1 MLSTSRRGTTPAT
14 STGVRAGGAE
24 AVGAAPGAIS
34 TRAAPLSGAS
44 RLPGMMP
51 ALEPSTAALTAFLA
65 VADSGLNWGSVP
77 TGVPSSSRA
86 GPGQTPTLLP
96 AGTAAT
102 EASSCLLAGFWGVS
116 DAADT
121 RPPPAA
127 TRATAER
134 MPPIT
139 PARGRRPFRG
149 DGPVAASVWVSF
161 SLSPLD
167 MLRFLTQG
175 GFVPG
180 QAGVGPA
187 GRHGHGEED
196 GQPDHHGLRN
206 PDQDR
211 PRRFVTDAQLAA
223 LGRQGEGLRPS
234 RRRCGQAAP
243 V

>member
-1 MLSTSRRGTTPAT
+1 MLSTSRWGTTPAT

-24 AVGAAPGAIS
+24 AAGAEAAGAAPVAIS
-34 TRAAPLSGAS
+34 ARGAPLSGAS
-44 RLPGMMP
+44 RLPGMTP
-51 ALEPSTAALTAFLA
+51 ALEPSTAALTAVFA

-102 EASSCLLAGFWGVS
+102 GASSCLLAGLLGRQRRRRYQAAARGNEGDRGE
-116 DAADT
+116 DAADHSSPRQAPLPRRRT
-121 RPPPAA
+121 R
-127 TRATAER
+127 
-134 MPPIT
+134 
-139 PARGRRPFRG
+139 RGLRF
-149 DGPVAASVWVSF
+149 AVSF

-167 MLRFLTQG
+167 MLMFLTQG

-206 PDQDR
+206 PDQDG

-234 RRRCGQAAP
+234 RRR
-243 V
+243 